1 MNVTFD
7 FRGQAFLVT
16 GASSG
21 IGRETARELL
31 AAGATVLG
39 MARHF
44 PEGDELAKE
53 FPERW
58 VPKCVDV
65 THFDELEQGIA
76 DFVAEHGK
84 INGCVHSA
92 GMVTM
97 LPVSVWNPETAH
109 KLMDLNLWAASA
121 LLKILWKKKY
131 RQDGLAHVFI
141 STVSVHRAQKSLSIY
156 AASKAGIEAL
166 VRTAA
171 PELATRGQRVNS
183 VCLGWIKTNMT
194 KDGEYEVP
202 KFPLGDGSTE
212 DAAGMILYLLSD
224 RARWITG
231 ANFVVDG
238 GFLQM

>member
-76 DFVAEHGK
+76 D
-84 INGCVHSA
+84 
-92 GMVTM
+92 
-97 LPVSVWNPETAH
+97 
-109 KLMDLNLWAASA
+109 
-121 LLKILWKKKY
+121 
-131 RQDGLAHVFI
+131 
-141 STVSVHRAQKSLSIY
+141 
-156 AASKAGIEAL
+156 
-166 VRTAA
+166 
-171 PELATRGQRVNS
+171 
-183 VCLGWIKTNMT
+183 
-194 KDGEYEVP
+194 
-202 KFPLGDGSTE
+202 
-212 DAAGMILYLLSD
+212 
-224 RARWITG
+224 
-231 ANFVVDG
+231 
-238 GFLQM
+238 